1 MKTVFLIAILAIVLG
16 GAWFV
21 ADLPI
26 FRSAAPDAE
35 QVVILHGLGRSESAM
50 LILENVLAGAGYEV
64 HNLGYP
70 SKDETPEELVARI
83 SSAID
88 ACCADNDR
96 PLHLVG
102 HSLGGLLIRAYLA
115 RGKPSN
121 LGRVV
126 LLGTPNRG
134 SELADVEEGIMGSM
148 VTWAGPT
155 AEMLGTG
162 PDAFP
167 ASLPPPDYPVGVIA
181 GTRDAIVT
189 NEWLPLPNDSMVSV
203 ESAKLEGMTDF
214 RTFHVTHWGLR
225 NDLQVADAVVYFL
238 EHGMFPD

>member
-1 MKTVFLIAILAIVLG
+1 MRSAIVLAIIAAIL
-16 GAWFV
+16 GAGWFV
-21 ADLPI
+21 AGLPL
-26 FRSAAPDAE
+26 FQPAPPDAE

-50 LILENVLAGAGYEV
+50 LILENTLAGAGYEV

-88 ACCADNDR
+88 ACCADNGR

-115 RGKPSN
+115 KRKPPN

-126 LLGTPNRG
+126 LMGTPNKG
-134 SELADVEEGIMGSM
+134 SELADVEDGIMGS
-148 VTWAGPT
+148 VVEWSGPT
-155 AEMLGTG
+155 AKMLGTG
-162 PDAFP
+162 PDDFP

-189 NEWLPLPNDSMVSV
+189 NQWLPLPNDSMVSV
-203 ESAKLEGMTDF
+203 ESARLEGMTDF

-225 NDLQVADAVVYFL
+225 NDLEVADAVVHFL
-238 EHGMFPD
+238 RHGAFPD